1 MCAVGDGARGV
12 LALIF
17 ERAHGVAVEDAAVQL
32 GPVAPLG
39 AEQTIEDGGAEAK
52 VAGPAGVVEGVIG
65 EGVGGPR
72 VAPLAGAPRVAGAA
86 ARAALPGEAEGDEER
101 GGEGEEGEPEG
112 QELAG
117 GRGRIE
123 ERRHALEASP
133 GPQGAHAGS

>member
-1 MCAVGDGARGV
+1 M
-12 LALIF
+12 IF

-72 VAPLAGAPRVAGAA
+72 VAPLAGAPRVGLGVGVADDVAGGAEGEIGEQGARVEVAA
-86 ARAALPGEAEGDEER
+86 DAEQRGREQEAGDPAEGLDEAEGLAAE
-101 GGEGEEGEPEG
+101 GGG
-112 QELAG
+112 
-117 GRGRIE
+117 
-123 ERRHALEASP
+123 HA
-133 GPQGAHAGS
+133 